1 MTLVLYAAVALGGF
15 IGAPAR
21 YVIDRAVSRR
31 LESDLPWGTFL
42 INVAGSL
49 ILGFLTGLE
58 LHSHVGP
65 VTMALWATGFCGA
78 FTTFSTFTFESIR
91 LVETGRYWDAT
102 LYVLGSLLAGLLGA
116 VLGLAIG
123 LSVS

>member
-1 MTLVLYAAVALGGF
+1 MTLELYAAVALGGF
-15 IGAPAR
+15 IGAPVR

-42 INVAGSL
+42 INVTGSL

-58 LHSHVGP
+58 LHSQAGP
-65 VTMALWATGFCGA
+65 LIMAMWATGFCGA
-78 FTTFSTFTFESIR
+78 LTTFSTFTFESIR

-102 LYVLGSLLAGLLGA
+102 LYVVGSLLVGLLGA
-116 VLGLAIG
+116 TLGLMVG
-123 LSVS
+123 LVVS

>member
-1 MTLVLYAAVALGGF
+1 MNPRWWIALGGG
-15 IGAPAR
+15 IGAVLR
-21 YVIDRAVSRR
+21 YELMTRIA
-31 LESDLPWGTFL
+31 ETPIPYGIFL
-42 INVAGSL
+42 INIVGSFAISVVMTSTQEFGWPPERL
-49 ILGFLTGLE
+49 RIFLTVGL
-58 LHSHVGP
+58 LG
-65 VTMALWATGFCGA
+65 G